1 MMHLKWSKEPLVWI
15 RFVDKSVCVWKT
27 SSFLQMGFKLNGS
40 TFLFLSGVRK
50 SLICLSLFPHSNV
63 LFATQLNITSSRLN
77 ILEVRRMLNVI
88 KSIPICMVDAL
99 TGPKSWDIDNWSW
112 FVVCGEEDD
121 NVSIFHHNQRKILLN
136 SCKSRLHGPIC
147 GQYQTTCYIF
157 QHLSLQKMSWNRFE
171 TCYKMAST
179 QYSREKYFWHSD
191 HQERR

>member
-1 MMHLKWSKEPLVWI
+1 MLYIIVENKIFLVDMMHLKWSKEPLVWI

-112 FVVCGEEDD
+112 LVVTKM
-121 NVSIFHHNQRKILLN
+121 IM
-136 SCKSRLHGPIC
+136 
-147 GQYQTTCYIF
+147 YQFFTTT
-157 QHLSLQKMSWNRFE
+157 SARF
-171 TCYKMAST
+171 C
-179 QYSREKYFWHSD
+179 
-191 HQERR
+191 